1 MNKNSNP
8 PHLTKGTLILR
19 TVVSLYLLYTVYQL
33 SPSLKTATG
42 NDLIFAI
49 AAMVIFTGIA
59 VPLAGFSIKALVK
72 GEYMDPTGADSQEEL
87 TDEEFDET
95 KMHENKKTEN
105 SEIEDKVSQDNAQD
119 DNQTEDL
126 SSQNASDN
134 NGEEDTAK

>member
-1 MNKNSNP
+1 MNKNSHP

-19 TVVSLYLLYTVYQL
+19 AVVSLYLLYTVYQL

-59 VPLAGFSIKALVK
+59 VPLAGFSIKALIK

-87 TDEEFDET
+87 TSEEFDET
-95 KMHENKKTEN
+95 KMNDNEKTEN
-105 SEIEDKVSQDNAQD
+105 KIDQDNVQD

-126 SSQNASDN
+126 TSQNASDN